1 MIEKKLKAHIYHLIC
16 KEIAGFRR
24 PKMQKQQK
32 HGKREKKKERE
43 RERRRRR
50 RRRRRRNGDASSIS
64 DYISPWL
71 RSFNN
76 GGKYQK
82 KKKKKKTDLV
92 EPLRTS
98 SSFKTMIYGCLGYVQ
113 WSRWVGFWGSSVTV
127 FVFCTPTLG
136 KIFLV

>member
-1 MIEKKLKAHIYHLIC
+1 
-16 KEIAGFRR
+16 
-24 PKMQKQQK
+24 MQKQQK

-76 GGKYQK
+76 GGKYPK
-82 KKKKKKTDLV
+82 KKNSDLV
-92 EPLRTS
+92 EPLRTGS
-98 SSFKTMIYGCLGYVQ
+98 GYCVCVLYSNT
-113 WSRWVGFWGSSVTV
+113 WENLFSVNV
-127 FVFCTPTLG
+127 LQIQIEYLSVD
-136 KIFLV
+136 I

>member
-1 MIEKKLKAHIYHLIC
+1 
-16 KEIAGFRR
+16 
-24 PKMQKQQK
+24 MQKQQK
-32 HGKREKKKERE
+32 CRKKEKKKERE

-76 GGKYQK
+76 GGKYPK
-82 KKKKKKTDLV
+82 KKKKDLV